1 MTMSD
6 YLRCDDR
13 NESNFYQKGNL
24 ERSWTSIKSD
34 LSVGIPLSL
43 EHLNMIHDIFNKN
56 PTPAKKNMLIESV
69 DKLKREIAEL
79 GKKIQQFKTELLE
92 D

>member
-6 YLRCDDR
+6 HLRCAER
-13 NESNFYQKGNL
+13 NKSNFHQKGNL

-43 EHLNMIHDIFNKN
+43 EHLNMIHEIFNKN

-79 GKKIQQFKTELLE
+79 GKKIQQFETELE
-92 D
+92 

>member
-6 YLRCDDR
+6 YLRCADR

-24 ERSWTSIKSD
+24 ERSWSSIKSD

-43 EHLNMIHDIFNKN
+43 EHLNMIHEIFNKN
-56 PTPAKKNMLIESV
+56 PTPAKKNMLIEIV
-69 DKLKREIAEL
+69 DKLVREVVQLEE
-79 GKKIQQFKTELLE
+79 KVCKFKIELLVE
-92 D
+92 